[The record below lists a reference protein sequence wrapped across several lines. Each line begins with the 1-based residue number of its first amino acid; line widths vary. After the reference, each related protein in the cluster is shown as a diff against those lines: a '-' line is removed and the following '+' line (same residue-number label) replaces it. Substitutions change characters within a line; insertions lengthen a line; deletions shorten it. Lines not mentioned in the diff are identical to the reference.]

1 MISTLS
7 LFRELRHLRK
17 VAAKRHPM
25 YDQNKFAKYFMGFA
39 VALWLVYLVMFGF
52 LFIPMFRDIYPSM
65 EPYHI
70 FNKGMIY
77 LMMADFVMRFTMTK
91 QPVQEIKPFVLL
103 PVGKSRVLRSYLL
116 MNGLSGYN
124 LIWMFMLVPFG
135 FGTLFRYFGFVGVLG
150 FLVGYWL
157 LILANNYWFMVCRTL
172 MNQHI
177 LYLLVPIAVYA
188 LLLVGLLVP
197 ETNYIGNFCL
207 ELGEGFFLWEWQA
220 YLGIIAAIVLMFY
233 LSHTLQK
240 HVVYKELSKTEVV
253 KKLKKVQEY
262 KFLDRFGEVGE
273 YMRLEIKLLT
283 RNKVPRAQFY
293 MGFAIMLMF
302 SALLAFTDVYD
313 GDFMRYFITVY
324 NFAVLGV
331 LVLSQTMSYEGNY
344 LDGLMSRK
352 ESILNLLRAKYYV
365 QCALLFV
372 PLIIMIL
379 PITEGKISLLC
390 ALACFF
396 LTSGFT
402 FWTLM
407 QLAVYNK
414 HTLDLNTKVTG
425 KNSGGTFFQSMIIM
439 AGFFLPVII
448 LQVLTSLCSEN
459 TALLIILGIG
469 LAFTLTHPLWMRN
482 IYKRFMKRRYEN
494 MEGFRC
500 SEEVSCASRE
510 SELPEHLR
518 TKNKK

>member
-1 MISTLS
+1 MISTFN
-7 LFRELRHLRK
+7 LFRELRKLRK
-17 VAAKRHPM
+17 VADKRHPM
-25 YDQNKFAKYFMGFA
+25 YDQNKFAKYLMGFA
-39 VALWLVYLVMFGF
+39 AALWLAYLVMFGV

-70 FNKGMIY
+70 FNKGMVY
-77 LMMADFVMRFTMTK
+77 LLMVDFLTRFTMTK
-91 QPVQEIKPFVLL
+91 LPVQEIKPFVLL
-103 PVGKSRVLRSYLL
+103 PVGKNRVLRSYLV

-135 FGTLFRYFGFVGVLG
+135 FGTLFKYFGFVGVLG

-157 LILANNYWFMVCRTL
+157 LMLMNNYWYIACRTL

-177 LYLLVPIAVYA
+177 LYIFVPIAVYA

-197 ETNYIGNFCL
+197 ETNYIGNFCM

-220 YLGIIAAIVLMFY
+220 YLGVIAAIALMFS
-233 LSHTLQK
+233 LCHAIQK
-240 HVVYKELSKTEVV
+240 RVVYKELSKTEVV
-253 KKLKKVQEY
+253 KKLKKVQDY

-283 RNKVPRAQFY
+283 RNKVPRTQFF
-293 MGFAIMLMF
+293 MGFGIMFIF
-302 SALLAFTDVYD
+302 SIVLAFTDMYD

-324 NFAVLGV
+324 NFDILGV
-331 LVLSQTMSYEGNY
+331 MVLSQTMSYEGNY

-365 QCALLFV
+365 QCALLFI

-379 PITEGKISLLC
+379 PITEGKISLLS
-390 ALACFF
+390 ALACIF

-402 FWTLM
+402 FWTQM

-414 HTLDLNTKVTG
+414 LTLNLNTKLTG
-425 KNSGGTFFQSMIIM
+425 KNSGGNFFQTLIIM
-439 AGFFLPVII
+439 AGFFGPII
-448 LQVLTSLCSEN
+448 IIRPLIALLSET
-459 TALLIILGIG
+459 TAMLIILGIG
-469 LAFTLTHPLWMRN
+469 LAFTLTHPIWLRN
-482 IYKRFMKRRYEN
+482 IYQRFMKRRYEN
-494 MEGFRC
+494 MEGFR
-500 SEEVSCASRE
+500 SSIV
-510 SELPEHLR
+510 
-518 TKNKK
+518 NN

>member
-1 MISTLS
+1 MSTKQPNDHNKMISTIN
-7 LFRELRHLRK
+7 LFRELRRLRK
-17 VAAKRHPM
+17 IAGKRHPM

-39 VALWLVYLVMFGF
+39 VALWVVYLIMFGF
-52 LFIPMFRDIYPSM
+52 LFIGLFSEIFPSM
-65 EPYHI
+65 EPYHML
-70 FNKGMIY
+70 NKGMLY
-77 LMMADFVMRFTMTK
+77 LLMVDFLMRFTMTK
-91 QPVQEIKPFVLL
+91 LPVQEI
-103 PVGKSRVLRSYLL
+103 
-116 MNGLSGYN
+116 
-124 LIWMFMLVPFG
+124 MLVPFA

-157 LILANNYWFMVCRTL
+157 LMLANNYWFVFCRTL

-177 LYLLVPIAVYA
+177 LYVLVPIAVYA

-197 ETNYIGNFCL
+197 ETNYIGNFCM

-220 YLGIIAAIVLMFY
+220 YLGVIALVYGLFELCHA
-233 LSHTLQK
+233 LQK
-240 HVVYKELSKTEVV
+240 RVVYKELSKTEVV
-253 KKLKKVQEY
+253 KKLKKVSEY

-365 QCALLFV
+365 QCALLCI
-372 PLIIMIL
+372 PLVIMIL

-425 KNSGGTFFQSMIIM
+425 KNSGGTFFQTMIIM

>member
-1 MISTLS
+1 MISTFN
-7 LFRELRHLRK
+7 LFRELRRLRK
-17 VAAKRHPM
+17 VGTKRHPM
-25 YDQNKFAKYFMGFA
+25 YDQNKFAKFFMGFA
-39 VALWLVYLVMFGF
+39 AALWLVYLVMFGV

-70 FNKGMIY
+70 FNKGMVY
-77 LMMADFVMRFTMTK
+77 LLMADFVMRFTMTK
-91 QPVQEIKPFVLL
+91 LPVQEIKPFVLL
-103 PVGKSRVLRSYLL
+103 PVGKNRVLRTYLL

-124 LIWMFMLVPFG
+124 LVWMFMLVPFG
-135 FGTLFRYFGFVGVLG
+135 FGTLFKYFGFVGVLG

-157 LILANNYWFMVCRTL
+157 LMLMNNYWFLACRTL

-197 ETNYIGNFCL
+197 ETNYIGNFCM

-220 YLGIIAAIVLMFY
+220 YLGVIAAIVLMFY
-233 LSHTLQK
+233 LSHALQK
-240 HVVYKELSKTEVV
+240 RVVYKELSKTEVV
-253 KKLKKVQEY
+253 KKLKKVQDY
-262 KFLDRFGEVGE
+262 RFLDRFGEVGE

-283 RNKVPRAQFY
+283 RNKVPRTQFY
-293 MGFAIMLMF
+293 LGLCIMLFF
-302 SALLAFTDVYD
+302 SAALTFTDVYD
-313 GDFMRYFITVY
+313 GSFMRYFITIY

-331 LVLSQTMSYEGNY
+331 MVLSQTMSYEGNY

-365 QCALLFV
+365 QCTLLLI

-379 PITEGKISLLC
+379 PITEGKLTLLS
-390 ALACFF
+390 ALTCFF

-402 FWTLM
+402 FWMLM

-414 HTLDLNTKVTG
+414 LTLNLNTKVMG
-425 KNSGGTFFQSMIIM
+425 KNSGGTAYQSMIIM
-439 AGFFLPVII
+439 AGFFGPVII
-448 LQVLTSLCSEN
+448 IQPLITLLNET
-459 TALLIILGIG
+459 TALLIILAVG
-469 LAFTLTHPLWMRN
+469 LGFTLTHPLWLRN

-494 MEGFRC
+494 MEGFR
-500 SEEVSCASRE
+500 SSIV
-510 SELPEHLR
+510 
-518 TKNKK
+518 NN

>member
-1 MISTLS
+1 
-7 LFRELRHLRK
+7 
-17 VAAKRHPM
+17 
-25 YDQNKFAKYFMGFA
+25 
-39 VALWLVYLVMFGF
+39 
-52 LFIPMFRDIYPSM
+52 
-65 EPYHI
+65 
-70 FNKGMIY
+70 
-77 LMMADFVMRFTMTK
+77 
-91 QPVQEIKPFVLL
+91 
-103 PVGKSRVLRSYLL
+103 
-116 MNGLSGYN
+116 
-124 LIWMFMLVPFG
+124 
-135 FGTLFRYFGFVGVLG
+135 
-150 FLVGYWL
+150 
-157 LILANNYWFMVCRTL
+157 
-172 MNQHI
+172 
-177 LYLLVPIAVYA
+177 
-188 LLLVGLLVP
+188 
-197 ETNYIGNFCL
+197 
-207 ELGEGFFLWEWQA
+207 
-220 YLGIIAAIVLMFY
+220 
-233 LSHTLQK
+233 
-240 HVVYKELSKTEVV
+240 
-253 KKLKKVQEY
+253 
-262 KFLDRFGEVGE
+262 
-273 YMRLEIKLLT
+273 
-283 RNKVPRAQFY
+283 

-365 QCALLFV
+365 QCALLCI
-372 PLIIMIL
+372 PLVIMIL

-414 HTLDLNTKVTG
+414 LTLNLNTKVTG
-425 KNSGGTFFQSMIIM
+425 KNSGGTFFQTMIIM

-494 MEGFRC
+494 MEGFR
-500 SEEVSCASRE
+500 SSIV
-510 SELPEHLR
+510 
-518 TKNKK
+518 NN

>member
-1 MISTLS
+1 MISTFN
-7 LFRELRHLRK
+7 LFRELRRLRK
-17 VAAKRHPM
+17 VGTKRHPM
-25 YDQNKFAKYFMGFA
+25 YDQNKFAKFFMGFA
-39 VALWLVYLVMFGF
+39 AALWLVYLVMFGV

-70 FNKGMIY
+70 FNKGMVY
-77 LMMADFVMRFTMTK
+77 LLMADFVMRFTMTK
-91 QPVQEIKPFVLL
+91 LPVQEIKPFVLL
-103 PVGKSRVLRSYLL
+103 PVGKNRVLRTYLL

-124 LIWMFMLVPFG
+124 LVWMFMLVPFG
-135 FGTLFRYFGFVGVLG
+135 FGTLFKYFGFVGVLG

-157 LILANNYWFMVCRTL
+157 LMLMNNYWFLACRTL

-177 LYLLVPIAVYA
+177 LYLLVPITVYA

-197 ETNYIGNFCL
+197 ETNYIGNFCM

-220 YLGIIAAIVLMFY
+220 YLGVIAAIVLMFY
-233 LSHTLQK
+233 LSHALQK
-240 HVVYKELSKTEVV
+240 RVVYKELSKTEVV
-253 KKLKKVQEY
+253 KRLKKVQDY
-262 KFLDRFGEVGE
+262 RFLDHFGEVGE

-283 RNKVPRAQFY
+283 RNKVPRTQFY
-293 MGFAIMLMF
+293 LGLCIMLFF
-302 SALLAFTDVYD
+302 SAALTFTDVYD
-313 GDFMRYFITVY
+313 GSFMRYFITIY

-331 LVLSQTMSYEGNY
+331 MVLSQTMSYEGNY

-365 QCALLFV
+365 QCVLLLV

-379 PITEGKISLLC
+379 PITEGKLTLLS

-402 FWTLM
+402 FWMLM

-414 HTLDLNTKVTG
+414 LTLNLNTKVMG
-425 KNSGGTFFQSMIIM
+425 KNSGGTAYQSMIIM
-439 AGFFLPVII
+439 AGFFGPVII
-448 LQVLTSLCSEN
+448 IQPLITLLNET
-459 TALLIILGIG
+459 TALLIILAVG
-469 LAFTLTHPLWMRN
+469 LGFTLTHPLWLRN

-494 MEGFRC
+494 MEGFR
-500 SEEVSCASRE
+500 SSIV
-510 SELPEHLR
+510 
-518 TKNKK
+518 NN